1 MPRFEQSTWHRFP
14 TAPAR
19 KDIELLKLNA
29 RTPTRRSASLSDSP
43 RPFTAPRAKT
53 PVQLVSS
60 TVNVSGSSPLGQC
73 RSEQSGPKY
82 SGSCVSLLPSPTG
95 QEESQTQP
103 KIARFKHEK
112 SKSDKKS
119 MFRWLLYA
127 LELHWLGMLGF
138 GNNSCCCAPTA
149 SHDAG
154 DRSTPPA
161 VA

>member
-19 KDIELLKLNA
+19 KDEELLKLSA
-29 RTPTRRSASLSDSP
+29 RAPTRRSASLSDSP

-82 SGSCVSLLPSPTG
+82 SGSCVSFAPSPTG

-112 SKSDKKS
+112 SKECQKHVY
-119 MFRWLLYA
+119 FVGCY
-127 LELHWLGMLGF
+127 MLQKT
-138 GNNSCCCAPTA
+138 SLVK
-149 SHDAG
+149 DAG
-154 DRSTPPA
+154 LWQQFLLLCTNRIP
-161 VA
+161 